1 MTCIKG
7 GFACLQ
13 LIFSVK
19 LRFSLKILCFCLKLS
34 RNIEVYDL
42 NLGWFPHLNRI
53 SGLKIKQKTA
63 IFNEIHFGHEF
74 ATCGHNFGLNLT
86 LNLGAVTGSYLSQIV
101 ALARFGSPG
110 RNRSSKSSNLWS
122 SCAQFAANLV
132 DLPVIF
138 GQNCSSHTKKK
149 SK

>member
-19 LRFSLKILCFCLKLS
+19 LRFSLKILCFL
-34 RNIEVYDL
+34 
-42 NLGWFPHLNRI
+42 F
-53 SGLKIKQKTA
+53 KIKPEYRSLRLKFGLVPTFKSYFRLKNKTKTA

-86 LNLGAVTGSYLSQIV
+86 LNLGAVTGPYLSQIV

-132 DLPVIF
+132 DLPVVF